1 MVIIMANKTFCTT
14 CGLMHH
20 PPGCKKDS
28 SDKKKLNREI
38 DALNILSVTN
48 VNNA

>member
-1 MVIIMANKTFCTT
+1 MANKTFCTT

-20 PPGCKKDS
+20 PPGCKRDS
-28 SDKKKLNREI
+28 SHKKKLNREI

-48 VNNA
+48 VKNA